1 MVAEHEFVELG
12 VTGGLFVVVG
22 FHGRVERCFGL
33 VDSDYG
39 LFCGCFSGYRDSC
52 LVLRE
57 RFNCGGHFGLG
68 CFDPGDCFG
77 VVDNCADCCVT
88 NIGTVVAGIFHD
100 DDCGIRGFDHGFD
113 RGFDIHGDGH
123 AVTRWLFHY
132 VFQCVILS
140 VSGEMEAGNTF
151 RADTLGAPKGRST
164 TPRVGYLCSPLP
176 WAKLPMP
183 SNASQNDTPGTIRK
197 DAIMAVKNS
206 EVATQESRDGF
217 VVIPQE
223 AFNVAPLSSIPMP
236 ETWEDAMAFA
246 ESVAHISTSSEDLP
260 DEWPEVDKE
269 KLVNVPFFIV
279 AWTISDPADMEYGQ
293 QYVVVRGIT
302 RMHQRFRFTDGSTGI
317 YAQLR
322 RLTAQRLKRED
333 AAPYA
338 NSGLVCENGLTKSE
352 YTKNVNGQPT
362 RAVTYYIQP

>member
-1 MVAEHEFVELG
+1 MAEHEFVELA
-12 VTGGLFVVVG
+12 VAGGLFVVVG
-22 FHGRVERCFGL
+22 FHWWVECFVGGGTGFGGGFCG
-33 VDSDYG
+33 DCCCDCYG
-39 LFCGCFSGYRDSC
+39 LLLLCEGGD
-52 LVLRE
+52 
-57 RFNCGGHFGLG
+57 CGGHFGLS
-68 CFDPGDCFG
+68 CFDSGDCFG
-77 VVDNCADCCVT
+77 VVDDCADCCVSDS
-88 NIGTVVAGIFHD
+88 GTVVAGILHD
-100 DDCGIRGFDHGFD
+100 DDGGIRGFDYGFD
-113 RGFDIHGDGH
+113 RGFDIDCDGH

-176 WAKLPMP
+176 WAKLPTP

-246 ESVAHISTSSEDLP
+246 ESVAHISKSSEDLP

-269 KLVNVPFFIV
+269 KLVNVPFFVV

-352 YTKNVNGQPT
+352 YTKNVNGQAT
-362 RAVTYYIQP
+362 RATTYYIQP